1 VSFVLVALHATHP
14 NSFRHATAR
23 SAAQHKVVARCG
35 TAFKIQKTNISN
47 NTRTHDKKMGVEIFC
62 HLYSVLVPTF
72 SARKART
79 SSPSL
84 FFAISLVSRHCI
96 TKHTPVTKMV
106 AVHLQ
111 TGASKQ
117 MAATRLLRE
126 KVERAMGGGG
136 CKRTVHVLH
145 ASLGMSSLWPQRQYS
160 WGINLVRSIPPQ
172 NIFTYQQIKIM
183 ETVLQRALV
192 LL

>member
-1 VSFVLVALHATHP
+1 MWYSFQNSDKPRLIFPTILVRMKKNGSRNILSPVLCAD
-14 NSFRHATAR
+14 SDIFR
-23 SAAQHKVVARCG
+23 
-35 TAFKIQKTNISN
+35 TN
-47 NTRTHDKKMGVEIFC
+47 KQPV
-62 HLYSVLVPTF
+62 TF
-72 SARKART
+72 
-79 SSPSL
+79 

-160 WGINLVRSIPPQ
+160 WGINLVRPIPPQ

-183 ETVLQRALV
+183 ETGLQRALV